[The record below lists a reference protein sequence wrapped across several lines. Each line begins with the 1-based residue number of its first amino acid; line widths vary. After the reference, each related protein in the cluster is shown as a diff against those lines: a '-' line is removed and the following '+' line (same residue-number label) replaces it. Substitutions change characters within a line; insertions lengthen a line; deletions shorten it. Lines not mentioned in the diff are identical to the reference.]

1 MVNLFFFGILK
12 VCLCRL
18 KMLFE
23 NIFCEFI
30 LHKLKLWIF
39 HVLNIPIIFAFI
51 IVAFSSDW
59 YRKLEDFALSEQ
71 LCKISSINDIRL
83 WDIPKLLE
91 KKSEPVK
98 VSLALKIRPLTDS
111 WFIIVS
117 NVTCI
122 IFIHLVI
129 FFAVCWEI
137 WQVHLFVQIHINL
150 WFDWMTTAWW

>member
-12 VCLCRL
+12 VCLCHL

-39 HVLNIPIIFAFI
+39 QVVNIPIIFAFI

-71 LCKISSINDIRL
+71 LYKISSINDIRL
-83 WDIPKLLE
+83 WDIPRLWE
-91 KKSEPVK
+91 KKKWASQGQSSVENT
-98 VSLALKIRPLTDS
+98 SSNRFMIYYCIQCYLYNFYSFNHIFSSMLRNLTS
-111 WFIIVS
+111 TFIYTNS
-117 NVTCI
+117 
-122 IFIHLVI
+122 H
-129 FFAVCWEI
+129 
-137 WQVHLFVQIHINL
+137 
-150 WFDWMTTAWW
+150 

>member
-39 HVLNIPIIFAFI
+39 YAVNIPIIFAFI
-51 IVAFSSDW
+51 IVALSTDW

-71 LCKISSINDIRL
+71 LYKISSINNIRL
-83 WDIPKLLE
+83 WDISKLWV
-91 KKSEPVK
+91 KKTREPVK
-98 VSLALKIRPLTDS
+98 VGLGLNICLLIDL
-111 WFIIVS
+111 WFIVMS
-117 NVTCI
+117 SVTCNLYSFSY
-122 IFIHLVI
+122 IFSSMLRNLAST
-129 FFAVCWEI
+129 FI
-137 WQVHLFVQIHINL
+137 WQSQINL
-150 WFDWMTTAWW
+150 WFDWMTSAWW